1 MELDLPQRL
10 VKLNRICFTGG
21 RQGCTL
27 FLRLIASFS
36 GALSVWHIWRLA
48 NLAPRAARWS

>member
-1 MELDLPQRL
+1 MEIDLPQRL

-27 FLRLIASFS
+27 FYA
-36 GALSVWHIWRLA
+36 
-48 NLAPRAARWS
+48 